1 MRKTGLLL
9 VAITLLVAVRADA
22 GKCQWRVAPA
32 NIAFG
37 IYSTFG
43 TGALA
48 ATTSYTFRCTPQTEA
63 VLTFTTGTYSSTYF
77 PRAMSAGGRVVPYNL
92 YDNAARTVIL
102 GDGTGGTTSRVAFNS
117 EPRDKDYTDT
127 IYAATPLGS
136 DVPPG
141 TYTDTVTAI
150 LSWDGGGG
158 SSSVTFTVTT
168 IVQAECNV
176 TTVPVAFGTYLP
188 VGTHA
193 TTPLDATGSINVYCT
208 AGTVATVSLG
218 PGLNAGGGVRRMAG
232 PAGSF
237 LAYQLYRDAARSRIW
252 STSPNTVSGTSSS
265 MTLPIGGGLVVYGRV
280 PQGQDPIVGVHT
292 DTVQAT
298 VNY

>member
-1 MRKTGLLL
+1 MRKVQLLL
-9 VAITLLVAVRADA
+9 VAVALLVSGRADA
-22 GKCQWRVAPA
+22 GNCQWRVAPA
-32 NIAFG
+32 NVSFG

-43 TGALA
+43 TGSLA
-48 ATTSYTFRCTPQTEA
+48 ATTSYTFRCTPRTEA
-63 VLTFTTGTYSSTYF
+63 VVTFTTGTYSSGYF
-77 PRAMSAGGRVVPYNL
+77 PRYMSAGGDLLPYNL
-92 YDNAARTVIL
+92 YDNAANTTVL
-102 GDGTGGTTSRVAFNS
+102 GDGTGGTTTRVAFDAS
-117 EPRDKDYTDT
+117 SRDKEYTDT

-141 TYTDTVTAI
+141 TYIDTVTAI
-150 LSWDGGGG
+150 LSWDNGGG
-158 SSSVTFTVTT
+158 SSSVSFTVTA

-176 TTVPVAFGTYLP
+176 TTVPVEFGSYFP

-193 TTPLDATGSINVYCT
+193 TMPLDSTGSVNVYCT

-218 PGLNAGGGVRRMAG
+218 AGLNFAGGARRMAG

-237 LAYQLYRDAARSRIW
+237 LAYELYSDAARSSVW
-252 STSPNTVSGTSSS
+252 STSPNTVSGTSTSTT
-265 MTLPIGGGLVVYGRV
+265 MPIGGGLVVYGRV
-280 PQGQDPIVGVHT
+280 PQRQDPIVGIHT

>member
-1 MRKTGLLL
+1 MRKYELLL
-9 VAITLLVAVRADA
+9 IVVALLFPVGAEA
-22 GKCQWRVAPA
+22 GNCQWRVAPA
-32 NIAFG
+32 NVSFG

-43 TGALA
+43 TGSLA
-48 ATTSYTFRCTPQTEA
+48 ATTSYTFRCTPRTEA
-63 VLTFTTGTYSSTYF
+63 VLTFTTGTTSSTYF
-77 PRAMSAGGRVVPYNL
+77 PRAMSAGGEVLPYNL
-92 YDNAARTVIL
+92 YDNAANTSVL
-102 GDGTGGTTSRVAFNS
+102 GDGTGGTTTRLSFNA
-117 EPRDKDYTDT
+117 EPRDKEYTDT

-150 LSWDGGGG
+150 LSWDNGGG
-158 SSSVTFTVTT
+158 SSSVTFMVTA

-176 TTVPVAFGTYLP
+176 ATVPVEFGNYLP

-193 TTPLDATGSINVYCT
+193 TTPLDATGGINVYCT

-218 PGLNAGGGVRRMAG
+218 AGLNAGGGGRRMAG

-237 LAYQLYRDAARSRIW
+237 LAYQLYSDAARSMIW
-252 STSPNTVSGTSSS
+252 STSPNTVSGTATST
-265 MTLPIGGGLVVYGRV
+265 TLPIGGGLVVYGRV
-280 PQGQDPIVGVHT
+280 PAGQDPIVGIHT